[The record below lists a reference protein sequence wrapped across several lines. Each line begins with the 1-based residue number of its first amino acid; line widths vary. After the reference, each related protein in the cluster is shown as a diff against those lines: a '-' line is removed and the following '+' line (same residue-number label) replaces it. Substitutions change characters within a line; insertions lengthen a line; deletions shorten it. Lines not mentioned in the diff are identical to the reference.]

1 MDDDAAE
8 TEQGNEVRDSHEGI
22 HAVGDV
28 PYQSQ
33 ADDATDEN
41 TDDVE
46 HSIAEHPLL
55 SLEIFH
61 AALAVI
67 APAQGGAE
75 GEGAQTEG
83 KQWGS
88 DVWNLAEGCLGQG
101 GSVVIVNIRISD
113 DARCDDQSGEGTD
126 NHGIPEGTGG

>member
-1 MDDDAAE
+1 MNDDAAE
-8 TEQGNEVRDSHEGI
+8 ADQGNEVRDSHEGI
-22 HAVGDV
+22 HTVGDV

-46 HSIAEHPLL
+46 HSIAKHPFLT
-55 SLEIFH
+55 LEIFH

-67 APAQGGAE
+67 APAQGGTE

-83 KQWGS
+83 EQWGS
-88 DVWNLAEGCLGQG
+88 DVWNLAKCRLGQCG
-101 GSVVIVNIRISD
+101 TVVIIDIRISD
-113 DARCDDQSGEGTD
+113 DARCDDQSGESADD
-126 NHGIPEGTGG
+126 NGIPEGSGG

>member
-28 PYQSQ
+28 PNQSQ

-46 HSIAEHPLL
+46 HSIAKHPFLT
-55 SLEIFH
+55 LEIFH

-67 APAQGGAE
+67 TPAQGGAE
-75 GEGAQTEG
+75 GKGAQTEG
-83 KQWGS
+83 EQWGT
-88 DVWNLAEGCLGQG
+88 DIWNLAERCLGKR
-101 GSVVIVNIRISD
+101 STVVIVDIRISD
-113 DARCDDQSGEGTD
+113 DARCDDQSGESADD
-126 NHGIPEGTGG
+126 NGIPEGSGG

>member
-1 MDDDAAE
+1 MNDDAAE
-8 TEQGNEVRDSHEGI
+8 ADQGNEVRDSHEGI

-28 PYQSQ
+28 PYQSET
-33 ADDATDEN
+33 DDATDEN

-67 APAQGGAE
+67 TPAQGGAE
-75 GEGAQTEG
+75 GKGAQTEG
-83 KQWGS
+83 KQWGT
-88 DVWNLAEGCLGQG
+88 DIWNLAERSLGKR
-101 GSVVIVNIRISD
+101 STVVIVDIRISD